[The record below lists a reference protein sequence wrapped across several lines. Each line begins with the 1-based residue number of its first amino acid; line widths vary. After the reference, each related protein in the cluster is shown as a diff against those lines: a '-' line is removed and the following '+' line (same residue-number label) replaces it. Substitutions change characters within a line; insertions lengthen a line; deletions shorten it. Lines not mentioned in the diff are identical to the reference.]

1 MSTRLPIKI
10 LYAEDEGFFRSVMA
24 EFLSELAEN
33 VLVAENGQKGLELFD
48 RYKPD
53 LIITDIAMPLMNGL
67 RMLKEIKKNNQGVKT
82 VITTSY
88 GETDYFIEAI
98 ELGVD
103 RFILKPFEKK
113 ILTGIIHD
121 LAGGILNE
129 KKIREEEE
137 KRRRAENELKE
148 SENRFRTIFESAPQP
163 IILFDASTTAIID
176 LNTAALHLL
185 LFQQEELKG
194 VLARHI
200 MSDSG
205 WLTIKQDAKLENA
218 GIEIFLYTRDGK
230 EIPVNVN
237 HTHIYVK
244 GQPVSFGIFTD
255 LTNRKKAEE
264 AIWNYQNKLEDLVQK
279 RTAQF
284 EEANLLL
291 KLEVKD
297 RQLAQEKLVRRISI
311 ENLITAISTTFINLP
326 ANRISTEIRDALHQI
341 AFIAEI
347 ERVFLWV
354 FDPATTCLNERIVW
368 AEETNLP
375 KADIPNGFDFKRL
388 DYLYQKLINNQTVIV
403 EDADHLP
410 ADIPEMALIRRNGTR
425 SFVMMPLMAGGK
437 LCGMIGMDSFRHYR
451 FDDDVL
457 FLLSIAGKVFMD
469 ALIRKQTAMAL
480 VDSEEKA
487 RALLNASPDA
497 MVLLDSEGHYL
508 EVNEVAASGMPDI
521 DTLKKLQVNY
531 FEGLP
536 PEVGAGRKKNFKRA
550 IRTGRKTELLDT
562 YQGISYEHVFFPI
575 ANSNGEIERLAI
587 LSRDITV
594 QLNSQA
600 KIKSQ
605 VYFLQVLINNIPNPV
620 YYKDTNGC
628 YLGCNNAFLKALGR
642 SMDEIIGKTI
652 YEIEDPIT
660 AAEYSARDTDLLKS
674 RNIQQFEAKLRFA
687 NNQLHDVLFNKSVF
701 YQDDGTLGGIVGII
715 IDISELKR
723 IQNELEDLNTTLEK
737 RVADELKKTSQQQQM
752 LIQKSK
758 LESLGKLA
766 AGIAHEINQPLSAI
780 SLGLENLLFRINQNR
795 VDENYIRE
803 KVGSMFDHIK
813 RMKIIIEHVRTFSR
827 DQQGHELAKVN
838 LNEAVKGSLLLLGT
852 QYKSSQITIRQK
864 LNEESLI
871 FKGNLFRLEQVI
883 VNLLNNAKDALEE
896 KAGQAGI
903 KFAKTI
909 FIRTFSDQNNV
920 VLEIEDNGSGIAQEN
935 IQRVFEPFFTTKEM
949 SKGTGLGLSIVYG
962 IVEEMKGQVS
972 VRSTLGECTCFRIA
986 FPAAEPF
993 DDRGKVA
1000 GLL

>member
-1 MSTRLPIKI
+1 
-10 LYAEDEGFFRSVMA
+10 MA

-33 VLVAENGQKGLELFD
+33 VLVAENGQKGLELFE

-53 LIITDIAMPLMNGL
+53 LIITDIAMPMMNGL
-67 RMLKEIKKNNQGVKT
+67 KMLKEIKKQQPGVKT

-103 RFILKPFEKK
+103 RFVLKPFEKK
-113 ILTGIIHD
+113 NLTDIIHD
-121 LAGGILNE
+121 LTGGILNE
-129 KKIREEEE
+129 KKIRDEEE
-137 KRRRAENELKE
+137 KRRKAENELKE
-148 SENRFRTIFESAPQP
+148 SENRFRSLFESAPQP
-163 IILFDASTTAIID
+163 IILFDASTTSVID
-176 LNTAALHLL
+176 LNTAALQLL
-185 LFQQEELKG
+185 LYQRDELKG
-194 VLARHI
+194 VHARHI

-205 WLTIKQDAKLENA
+205 WLSIQKQSKADTS
-218 GIEIFLYTRDGK
+218 GTEIMLYTRDGN

-237 HTHIYVK
+237 HTHIFFK

-279 RTAQF
+279 RTAQLQD
-284 EEANLLL
+284 ANIQL

-311 ENLITAISTTFINLP
+311 ENLITAVSTTFINLP
-326 ANRISTEIRDALHQI
+326 AQRISLEIHDALHQI

-354 FDPATTCLNERIVW
+354 FDPDTACLNERIVW
-368 AEETNLP
+368 AEEANKP
-375 KADIPNGFDFKRL
+375 KADIPDGFDFKRL
-388 DYLYQKLINNQTVIV
+388 NFLYQKLINNQTVII
-403 EDADHLP
+403 EDVDSLP
-410 ADIPEMALIRRNGTR
+410 ADIPEMAIIRRNGTR
-425 SFVMMPLMAGGK
+425 SFVMMPLLAGGK
-437 LCGMIGMDSFRHYR
+437 LFGMIGMDSFRQFR
-451 FDDDVL
+451 FDDDIL

-480 VDSEEKA
+480 VESEEKA

-497 MVLLDSEGHYL
+497 MVLLDTEGHYL

-521 DTLKKLQVNY
+521 DTLKNLQVNY

-536 PEVGAGRKKNFKRA
+536 LEVATGRKTKFKRA
-550 IRTGRKTELLDT
+550 IRTGRKTEHFDS
-562 YQGISYEHVFFPI
+562 YQGISFEHVFFPI
-575 ANSNGEIERLAI
+575 ANSKGEIERLAI
-587 LSRDITV
+587 LSRDITE

-605 VYFLQVLINNIPNPV
+605 VQFLQVLINNIPNPV
-620 YYKDTNGC
+620 YYKDTNGR

-642 SMDEIIGKTI
+642 TMDEIIGNTI
-652 YEIEDPIT
+652 YEIEDPNT
-660 AAEYSARDTDLLKS
+660 AAEYSARDTELLKN
-674 RNIQQFEAKLRFA
+674 RNIQTFEARLRFA
-687 NNQLHDVLFNKSVF
+687 DDQFHDVLFNKSVF

-723 IQNELEDLNTTLEK
+723 IQKELEDLNATLEK
-737 RVADELKKTSQQQQM
+737 RVSDELKKTSQQQQL

-758 LESLGKLA
+758 LESLGKLS

-780 SLGLENLLFRINQNR
+780 SLGLENLLFRINQKR
-795 VDENYIRE
+795 VEENYIRE
-803 KVGSMFDHIK
+803 KVGSMFEHIK
-813 RMKIIIEHVRTFSR
+813 RIKTIIEHVRTFSR
-827 DQQGHELAKVN
+827 DQQGHELTKID

-852 QYKSSQITIRQK
+852 QYKSNQIVIRQQ
-864 LNEESLI
+864 LYEEPLQ
-871 FKGNLFRLEQVI
+871 FTGNLFRLEQVI

-896 KAGQAGI
+896 KAGQAGM
-903 KFAKTI
+903 KFSKAI
-909 FIRTFSDQNNV
+909 MIRTFREQYNI
-920 VLEIEDNGSGIAQEN
+920 VLEIEDNGSGISQEN

-962 IVEEMKGQVS
+962 IVEEMRGQVS
-972 VRSTLGECTCFRIA
+972 VKSSLGEYTCFRIV
-986 FPAAEPF
+986 FPAADPSFTQE
-993 DDRGKVA
+993 KLC